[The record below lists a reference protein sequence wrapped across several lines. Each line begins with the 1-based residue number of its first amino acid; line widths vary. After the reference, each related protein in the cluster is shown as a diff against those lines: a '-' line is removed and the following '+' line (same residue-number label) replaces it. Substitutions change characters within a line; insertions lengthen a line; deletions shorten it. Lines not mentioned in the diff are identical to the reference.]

1 MTHRRFVCWEQ
12 VKPLTLIPTQV
23 VILILILSV
32 PPPAS
37 TPPSPWPFSPLQPTW
52 LTHHGGLLPLP
63 LLPDRSGGVG
73 AHAGRGLQ
81 RRRRSQRRHQ
91 RRASLPGEKTPLQR
105 VECAYMQIRRSS
117 LQDPRHRLTR
127 LPWHGCVSS
136 AIFPPEAIKRVCPV
150 YSPCRVTK
158 CAAACLDLRRGKL
171 AGSLKRKEE
180 WNFQSD
186 LLRSDCVSSR
196 RTVSLQ
202 RHSAFSL
209 PRDKG
214 QCPCSIACLSEQP
227 CLCHSPSPSPHLYFP
242 HRSTPPRILSCMRTA
257 TCTLTTRPGR

>member
-1 MTHRRFVCWEQ
+1 MN
-12 VKPLTLIPTQV
+12 PTQV

-32 PPPAS
+32 HPPP
-37 TPPSPWPFSPLQPTW
+37 PPPPLPLSLWPFSPLQPTW

-63 LLPDRSGGVG
+63 LLPDHSGGVG

-105 VECAYMQIRRSS
+105 VDCAYMQMRRGS
-117 LQDPRHRLTR
+117 LQDPRRRLTR

-171 AGSLKRKEE
+171 AG
-180 WNFQSD
+180 
-186 LLRSDCVSSR
+186 
-196 RTVSLQ
+196 
-202 RHSAFSL
+202 
-209 PRDKG
+209 
-214 QCPCSIACLSEQP
+214 
-227 CLCHSPSPSPHLYFP
+227 
-242 HRSTPPRILSCMRTA
+242 
-257 TCTLTTRPGR
+257 